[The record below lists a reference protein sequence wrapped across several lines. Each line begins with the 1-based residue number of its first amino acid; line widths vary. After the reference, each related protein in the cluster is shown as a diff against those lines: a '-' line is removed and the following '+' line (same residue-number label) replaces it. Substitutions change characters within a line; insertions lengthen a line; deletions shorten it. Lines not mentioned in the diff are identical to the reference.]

1 MCWST
6 QRQGRNIWRPST
18 RRFSGLLS
26 ELQSGSS
33 VHFFSLF
40 FYEKIHFTFRYYL
53 DTLNDPFIMDDPK
66 CALITEQAYAYF
78 KLSYQEKVGIL
89 QRIFDNHVKY
99 SQDYS
104 NPSDIVCKLLKV
116 AHWKEKDRPSRWP
129 KLLAA
134 LSYAEKLIEVSAFS
148 FC

>member
-1 MCWST
+1 MASY
-6 QRQGRNIWRPST
+6 QNSKV
-18 RRFSGLLS
+18 GLLS
-26 ELQSGSS
+26 I
-33 VHFFSLF
+33 FFLFF

-104 NPSDIVCKLLKV
+104 NPSGIVCKLLKV